1 MKLTILGSGTVVPD
15 GSRNSSGYFV
25 ELPDAKIMLDCGAGT
40 LHALARYQLPW
51 EQMTHLFVSHFH
63 ADHIG
68 ELASLLFAFSYG
80 TKSPRSD
87 PFTII
92 GPAGLQAVLDALETA
107 FGGKLL
113 KAKFPINV
121 VMLSP
126 DETLQLGNES
136 ELSVC
141 KTPHTAESLAVRIEA
156 DNYSLCYTGDTAYD
170 DALVDFFIGADVLI
184 SECSF
189 REPRED
195 VRHLSVSEAA
205 RLARLTNVG
214 TLILTH
220 FYFDVDEEQII
231 PEVLKSY
238 SGEVIVGRDGFCMD
252 LTSIPDIES

>member
-1 MKLTILGSGTVVPD
+1 MKLTILGSGTIVPD

-25 ELPDAKIMLDCGAGT
+25 ELPDARIMLDCGAGT

-80 TKSPRSD
+80 TKTTRSK

-92 GPAGLQAVLDALETA
+92 GPHGLQGVLDALETA

-113 KAKFPINV
+113 KTKFPLNMR
-121 VMLSP
+121 MLGP
-126 DETLQLGNES
+126 DEALQLGNES

-141 KTPHTAESLAVRIEA
+141 KTLHTAESLAVRIDA
-156 DNYSLCYTGDTAYD
+156 NNHSLCYTGDTAYSE
-170 DALVDFFIGADVLI
+170 ALVDFFNGADALI

-189 REPRED
+189 REPRD
-195 VRHLSVSEAA
+195 YVRHLSVSEAA
-205 RLARLTNVG
+205 RLAARANVS

-220 FYFDVDEEQII
+220 FYFDVDEEHLEA
-231 PEVLKSY
+231 EVQKEY
-238 SGEVIVGRDGFCMD
+238 SGNIIVGRDGYS
-252 LTSIPDIES
+252 LELK